1 MNARDLS
8 VRLPL
13 TLLFLMAG
21 MGVVRLVAAQ
31 PAPFSHSSYEAAA
44 FRAGAVAPATLG
56 TPPRGVWPAK
66 VAGQRIVPL
75 AFGLSAIVPGAGQ
88 AYNRHWVKAG
98 VTLAAEVFIIT
109 SGIVWRRQGLD
120 LEDDYI
126 NYAHGFWE
134 PTKYASWLNDY
145 SQFIQA
151 NLQAN
156 VTAPPVT
163 IPTGIDFTRPELW
176 TDAEWQQVDAFFG
189 QIQTLERQMFH
200 VETRAAFSH
209 TLPDFSEQQYY
220 ELVGKY
226 YQFAPGWEDYP
237 EWIVEGDYQPAIDPS
252 QTAADGSR
260 PNVSPRFFQYSDD
273 HAHANDVLRRAS
285 RVSMLLVVTHLVSAF
300 EAAIS
305 AKLHNDRLA
314 PTLGFAMSPEGQVRP
329 VATLSVRL

>member
-1 MNARDLS
+1 MASLI
-8 VRLPL
+8 
-13 TLLFLMAG
+13 LMV
-21 MGVVRLVAAQ
+21 GVLVGASRAEAQ
-31 PAPFSHSSYEAAA
+31 PASLSHPMYEAAA
-44 FRAGAVAPATLG
+44 FRAGAVAPASVRLAR
-56 TPPRGVWPAK
+56 PGVWPAK
-66 VAGQRIVPL
+66 AAGQRSVGL
-75 AFGLSAIVPGAGQ
+75 AFGLSAVVPGAGQ
-88 AYNRHWVKAG
+88 AYNQQWVKAG
-98 VTLAAEVFIIT
+98 VAIAAEALIIT

-145 SQFIQA
+145 SQFIQST
-151 NLQAN
+151 LQAN
-156 VTAPPVT
+156 VTAPPVA
-163 IPTGIDFTRPELW
+163 IPTGIDFTRPEQW

-237 EWIVEGDYQPAIDPS
+237 EWIVGGEYRPAIDPS
-252 QTAADGSR
+252 QTAADGSK

-329 VATLSVRL
+329 VATLSYRLGL